1 MNARARWGA
10 IAGVGIGMS
19 MLTPTDAASAT
30 ADARLLEG
38 RQEGRTRVL
47 GKLEIRN
54 GQWDAV
60 RVEVRAGTAKNC
72 DMNPLVGVRILARAR
87 AWEIASTSELCWR
100 REANPGQTNS
110 PFTSWQ
116 RTKPVPGR
124 RRVVQP

>member
-19 MLTPTDAASAT
+19 ILTPTDAAAAT

-38 RQEGRTRVL
+38 RREGRMSVP

-87 AWEIASTSELCWR
+87 AWVIASAGELCWR
-100 REANPGQTNS
+100 REANPGQANS
-110 PFTSWQ
+110 PFTSWE